1 MADERKRIKVASYC
15 AGLPFSDVIKATRA
29 PGLLRP
35 EIISNY
41 EYFARESITA
51 PFGKRIMDSRNKTD
65 PLRRTKFRIQLKE
78 QRDYN
83 TRLNPFFTCRT
94 TRTMSQEIKQ
104 ESSKLEG
111 PKIGKQLAERGF
123 LAFGHDHPG
132 HGKSSGPYLQANSF
146 EKDYAD
152 NVIFSCESKNK
163 EFNEKVPLYI
173 IGHSMGGLIAFRAII
188 KRPELFK
195 AAVLMGA
202 ALMLPPEQTSYLKV
216 AAIKDK
222 ELLEQIKNDPLR
234 GRAGVK
240 ASFGCAFM
248 DEIINIERRLG
259 EVRLPVLVQY
269 GENDTIIPPT
279 ASEIIFDAISSTDKE
294 KHKYSNAFH
303 NLYYEIPEVRNEAI
317 QEAVA
322 WIENHN

>member
-1 MADERKRIKVASYC
+1 
-15 AGLPFSDVIKATRA
+15 
-29 PGLLRP
+29 
-35 EIISNY
+35 
-41 EYFARESITA
+41 
-51 PFGKRIMDSRNKTD
+51 
-65 PLRRTKFRIQLKE
+65 
-78 QRDYN
+78 
-83 TRLNPFFTCRT
+83 
-94 TRTMSQEIKQ
+94 MSQEIKQ

-111 PKIGKQLAERGF
+111 PSGHSLHEIKWYHPDKDTKGLVYLCHGYDEHIQYYEEIGKQLAERGF

-216 AAIKDK
+216 AAIKFVNYFLPNLSIGKLCPDEITRDK